1 MDSAKTIPD
10 VAVVVIGRNEGERLT
25 RCLESIRAAH
35 HPQDAIELVYVDSN
49 STDDSV
55 DRARALGAQVIVVHP
70 ERPSAAL
77 GRNAGWRATRAPFV
91 LFLDGD
97 TILHPEFIP
106 VALRSFEKQNCAVV
120 YGHRREIRPDE
131 SIYNRVFDLDWV
143 SPIGRSDYCGGD
155 ALMRRSVLEEVDG
168 FDATLIA
175 GEEPELCR
183 RIRAKG
189 YTVLHIDAPMT
200 GHDLAIRHFQQYWK
214 RAYRTGF
221 AYAEVAERFEGSD
234 IPLWTRE
241 SKRNV
246 VHALGLVGLCS
257 ASVVAAIAL
266 ASLLPLGCL
275 ALLLTTLV
283 VRTALKSSWKGG
295 SFSTR
300 LAYGVHSHFQQIPIA
315 SGQVRYW
322 RSKRGGPKQSL
333 IEYKETMRKADA
345 A

>member
-1 MDSAKTIPD
+1 MESTETFAEI
-10 VAVVVIGRNEGERLT
+10 AVVVIGRNEGERLA

-35 HPQDAIELVYVDSN
+35 YPQDAIELVYVDSN
-49 STDDSV
+49 STDDSA
-55 DRARALGAQVIVVHP
+55 DRARASGAKVVVVHP

-97 TILHPEFIP
+97 TILHPEFIST
-106 VALRSFEKQNCAVV
+106 ALRSFDKPNCAVV
-120 YGHRREIRPDE
+120 FGHRREIHPEE

-143 SPIGRSDYCGGD
+143 SPIGRSGYCGGD

-183 RIRAKG
+183 RIRARG

-200 GHDLAIRHFQQYWK
+200 GHDLAIQRFSQYWK

-221 AYAEVAERFEGSD
+221 AYAEVAERFATTD
-234 IPLWTRE
+234 MPLWSRE

-246 VHALGLVGLCS
+246 VRAIALVGLS
-257 ASVVAAIAL
+257 LTSLIATI
-266 ASLLPLGCL
+266 AFGSMIPVGCW
-275 ALLLTTLV
+275 ALFFTALV
-283 VRTALKSSWKGG
+283 VRTALKTSWKGG
-295 SFSTR
+295 SFATR
-300 LAYGVHSHFQQIPIA
+300 FAYGVHSHLQQIPIA
-315 SGQVRYW
+315 CGQARYR
-322 RSKRGGPKQSL
+322 RSKRGGSKQTL
-333 IEYKETMRKADA
+333 IEYKEPLRKADA